1 MHSSPLS
8 CLTIKKKLRVKF
20 YRLPRSILDVLH
32 VSTIPDTEDG
42 AIHEVGLWDVRTDQ
56 RIRSVHMLD
65 ISTDDPEKLPLPDLR
80 LLGMQS
86 VLNRISGAG
95 SPEMTRVTMIV
106 QMTLL

>member
-1 MHSSPLS
+1 MQ
-8 CLTIKKKLRVKF
+8 F
-20 YRLPRSILDVLH
+20 YRLPRSNLDVLH
-32 VSTIPDTEDG
+32 VPTIPDTEDG
-42 AIHEVGLWDVRTDQ
+42 TIHEVGLWDVRTDQ

-80 LLGMQS
+80 LLGVQW

-95 SPEMTRVTMIV
+95 SPEIAAVVMTMIV